1 MTYGTTLK
9 IFQKALGHHDLRV
22 SVVTLLDLQMREGGG
37 GPKIFTQNSDLW
49 NILPMTYGTTLKN
62 FQKALGHHDLGVF
75 TKCKCRK
82 NAKPEKNFLAQ
93 KINATR

>member
-1 MTYGTTLK
+1 MTNGTTLK
-9 IFQKALGHHDLRV
+9 NFQNPLGHHDLGG

-37 GPKIFTQNSDLW
+37 WTKIFTQNSDLW
-49 NILPMTYGTTLKN
+49 NMLPMTYGTTLKN

-75 TKCKCRK
+75 TKCKSRK
-82 NAKPEKNFLAQ
+82 KAKPEKKFLAQ